1 MTYSTLKA
9 IINAEYANFCTEY
22 ISRRRLGADD
32 EYPEHVSN
40 FVKCMYKVLMDQ
52 EGDEAKDQLTYE
64 EIQSIIRMFN
74 KYSDSTVG
82 IEYT

>member
-22 ISRRRLGADD
+22 ISRRRLGAND
-32 EYPEHVSN
+32 EYPEHVRN
-40 FVKCMYKVLMDQ
+40 FVKCIYKVLMDQ
-52 EGDEAKDQLTYE
+52 DGDETLDQLTKE
-64 EIQSIIRMFN
+64 EIQNIIRMFN
-74 KYSDSTVG
+74 KYSDSTVN

>member
-32 EYPEHVSN
+32 EYPTHVRN

-52 EGDEAKDQLTYE
+52 EGDTAKDLLTKVQ
-64 EIQSIIRMFN
+64 IQNIIRMFN
-74 KYSDSTVG
+74 KYSDSTIN